1 MIIKKYIICMAAVL
15 FAVSALAGCTPK
27 ESMVLNPKA
36 PVVVV
41 LWHSYNTSVKS
52 VLDEKIMEFNETV
65 GRETGIV
72 VDAYAYA
79 SRTELDEA
87 LYNSVNHMI
96 GSEPIPDIFAVY
108 PDSAYR
114 LDEGGLL
121 VELDTYFSKED
132 LEKYR
137 PEFLKEGIWGEQAS
151 PKMIPVAKSTE
162 LLYLNTTDFRRFS
175 TETGATEDM
184 LHTWEGLSDTAKLY
198 YEWSGGKSFLG
209 FNGYGDFA
217 IISAAQLGVDIYKEK
232 GNEIQFNYP
241 AETAKRVWHAYYVPH
256 IKGWYNSETYNQDG
270 VKSGKLIA
278 YIGSSAGVSYFPSEV
293 IIDNDTVYPV
303 ECEAL
308 PYPAFEGGENYMTQ
322 RGANM
327 GIFKSDYA
335 HEYASAEFLKWFTD
349 PQQNMDFTVST
360 GYIPVEKEALASVP
374 QLLEYAQGSNN
385 DDMVRK
391 SVAATL
397 GAMNN
402 DVFYS
407 KKTFENSFKAD
418 GIFSESLARKTALD
432 LDEIEVR
439 TKNGEVREDIISEL
453 LQEENFL
460 EWYDAL
466 ATELSGELNGEE
478 DKK

>member
-1 MIIKKYIICMAAVL
+1 MFIKKYVISMAAVL
-15 FAVSALAGCTPK
+15 FAATAIMGCAPK
-27 ESMVLNPKA
+27 EGAVLDPKA

-65 GRETGIV
+65 GQETGII

-87 LYNSVNHMI
+87 LYNSANDMI
-96 GSEPIPDIFAVY
+96 GSEPVPNLFAVY

-114 LDEGGLL
+114 LDEGGKL
-121 VELDTYFSKED
+121 VELASYFSQEE
-132 LEKYR
+132 LGKYR
-137 PEFLKEGIWGEQAS
+137 TEFLEEGIWGEQTS

-162 LLYLNTTDFRRFS
+162 LLYLNTTDFKRFS
-175 TETGATEDM
+175 AETGASEDM
-184 LHTWEGLSDTAKLY
+184 LHTWEGLSDAARMY
-198 YEWSGGKSFLG
+198 YEWSGGRPFLG
-209 FNGYGDFA
+209 FNSYGDFA
-217 IISAAQLGVDIYKEK
+217 VISAAQLGVNIYKEEN
-232 GNEIQFNYP
+232 GRIQFNYP
-241 AETAKRVWHAYYVPH
+241 IEVAKRAWNAYYVPH
-256 IKGWYNSETYNQDG
+256 INGWYNSETYNQDG

-278 YIGSSAGVSYFPSEV
+278 YIGSSAGASYFPQEV
-293 IIDNDTVYPV
+293 IIDNDTMYPV

-308 PYPAFEGGENYMTQ
+308 PYPAFAGGENYMTQ

-327 GIFKSDYA
+327 GIFKSDHA

-360 GYIPVEKEALASVP
+360 GYIPVEKEALASIP
-374 QLLEYAQGSNN
+374 RLLEYVQGSAN
-385 DDMVRK
+385 DEMVRK
-391 SVAATL
+391 SVEAAL
-397 GAMNN
+397 GAMNRN
-402 DVFYS
+402 VFYS
-407 KKTFENSFKAD
+407 RKTFQNSYKADAIFGESLLKKTE
-418 GIFSESLARKTALD
+418 LD

-439 TKNGEVREDIISEL
+439 TKNGEAREDVILEL
-453 LQEENFL
+453 LQEDNFL

-466 ATELSGELNGEE
+466 SAELSGELNGEE